1 MENRSFGKIS
11 FPPVIVK
18 PRQRWY
24 NNNMKR
30 NISVV
35 VLVLF
40 MLTAVFALAG
50 CSEKAESIKFGKDYY
65 SVRVGESVVPDVLV
79 SPEIPYTL
87 KTAFSG
93 IAEVSEGA
101 VKGIRRGITVL
112 TAAAGGLFA
121 SVTVEVLA
129 EDGTS
134 NHPGDGKA
142 RVLYVV
148 DARSESY
155 YTNYVRYGE
164 TTPDLILEKNGY
176 RFRGW
181 YADSDFQTPF
191 DFTAPISEDVTIY
204 GRYDLI
210 EGAETPFTYKISDGY
225 LLVTGLLYPNVPY
238 TEIEIPEKAI
248 FEGVE
253 YDVIGIENDCLT
265 GLKSL
270 VKISMPHLK
279 ILGKNALSNCPQL
292 NEVSANNG
300 LLYVSSGVLNGSK
313 WLVNEQA
320 RRINGYYHGAQ
331 LGNCYLYALDSQ
343 RSVYLFDDS
352 STTVK
357 VTLFAEGAFAEGTR
371 IYVPSSLLQYYKSHP
386 NLTSFRNLIYAY

>member
-1 MENRSFGKIS
+1 M
-11 FPPVIVK
+11 
-18 PRQRWY
+18 
-24 NNNMKR
+24 
-30 NISVV
+30 V
-35 VLVLF
+35 VLVI
-40 MLTAVFALAG
+40 FALIAALSLAG
-50 CSEKAESIKFGKDYY
+50 CSEKAESIRFGKDYY
-65 SVRVGESVVPDVLV
+65 SVRVGESVVPEVLV
-79 SPEIPYTL
+79 SPEISYTL
-87 KTAFSG
+87 NTAFSG

-101 VKGIRRGITVL
+101 VKGVRRGVTVL
-112 TAAAGGLFA
+112 TAEAGGLSA

-134 NHPGDGKA
+134 NQPGDGKA

-148 DARSESY
+148 DERSNSY

-176 RFRGW
+176 RFQGW
-181 YADSDFQTPF
+181 YAESDFRTPF

-204 GRYDLI
+204 GKYDLI

-238 TEIEIPEKAI
+238 TEIEIPEKAT
-248 FEGVE
+248 FEGAE
-253 YDVIGIENDCLT
+253 YEVIGIENECLT

-270 VKISMPHLK
+270 VKISMPHVR
-279 ILGKNALSNCPQL
+279 ILGRNALSGCSKL
-292 NEVSANNG
+292 TDVSANNG
-300 LLYVSSGVLNGSK
+300 LLYVSSGVLEGSK
-313 WLVNEQA
+313 WFQDERL

-343 RSVYLFDDS
+343 PSVYLFDDS

-386 NLTSFRNLIYAY
+386 NLTSFKNSIYAY